1 MIKIDKNGILTVEIP
16 ETHILPVIQV
26 LADQNN
32 IVDGKVDLNFDLKPP
47 VEAVAEEEEE
57 EDVEYCEEPVEGI
70 YEEHEQT
77 LGELVDEEAEDKD
90 SEELPEYVEEDADNI
105 HELFEDLVSYD
116 HDLEEI
122 DFEDKVETE
131 EEVHG
136 EARSVHDL
144 SEEEQELIVRQYIRE
159 VPTKIIQDEYNVT
172 KSALYSS
179 LERMQIPRKGKL
191 NKILRM
197 VEEGEPVS
205 EIKAE
210 TNVSDWVIDYIIKN
224 VT

>member
-16 ETHILPVIQV
+16 ETHILSVIQV

-47 VEAVAEEEEE
+47 VETVAEEEE
-57 EDVEYCEEPVEGI
+57 EDVEYYSEEPVEGI